1 MKQVKIKSIQLT
13 NFKGIRSFE
22 VRFNEKTTSI
32 YGRNASGK
40 TTIFDAFTWLLFGK
54 NSDDKK
60 QFNIK
65 TLDGAGNVIE
75 KLPHEVSAI
84 ITVDGQEIRLTKR
97 LKEKWVKKRGSA
109 DEEFKGNEEERL
121 FNDVPMSVKD
131 WSEKI
136 NAICT
141 EESFKML
148 TTPLYFTSLRWDK
161 QREALIQMAGDV
173 SLDDVISTNKAEFG
187 ALIDSL
193 NGKSFDEFKREISA
207 KKKLIKEEVDTLPSR
222 IDERRRD
229 CGNVYDWSLLEA
241 RLHHKEAKFKEIDEQ
256 LTSVASAINKVS
268 DDTAKI
274 AEERAKIATDIAL
287 CKKLIENDVR
297 TAEQANFNRWKND
310 TKRIADCQYSI
321 SYNNEQIERLNKQLV
336 KLQMERSKLLAQ
348 WKEIKANTL
357 QFDENSFIC
366 PTCGRTLDIEQI
378 EEKQAEI
385 RERFNAAKAK
395 ALEENKAKGLEV
407 KRDIEQTQKR
417 IDELINENDSM
428 MGELTKLQSEIRE
441 KPQECTEKDIEKK
454 IIKDEQYIRLC
465 KRLSDFDKKHAQMPV
480 LMTDEQGEIEELK
493 KQRKQIDDE
502 IAEIKVQLSMK
513 KVNDANIKRI
523 NELEEQLRNASEEL
537 AQLEGIEYTI
547 QQFTKT
553 RIEMLESRINAMFK
567 FVRFR
572 MFEQQINGGEVETC
586 KAMVNGVPYDDL
598 NNAMKINCGLDI
610 INALCKKLQMTAPI
624 FIDNSESIN
633 NIIETESQIIKL
645 IVSEDDVLKI
655 A

>member
-84 ITVDGQEIRLTKR
+84 ITVNGQEIRLTKR

-136 NAICT
+136 NAICS

-173 SLDDVISTNKAEFG
+173 SLDDVISTNKADFG

-207 KKKLIKEEVDTLPSR
+207 KKKRIKEEVDTLPSR

-241 RLHHKEAKFKEIDEQ
+241 RLHHKETRYKEIDEQ
-256 LTSVASAINKVS
+256 LTSITSAINKVS

-287 CKKLIENDVR
+287 CKRRIEHDVR
-297 TAEQANFNRWKND
+297 TAEQEILNRWKND

-321 SYNNEQIERLNKQLV
+321 SYNNEQIERMNKQLV
-336 KLQMERSKLLAQ
+336 KLQIERSKLLAQ

-357 QFDENSFIC
+357 QFDENSFVC

-395 ALEENKAKGLEV
+395 SLEENKAKGLEV

-417 IDELINENDSM
+417 IDELINENDNLI
-428 MGELTKLQSEIRE
+428 GELTKLRSEIRE
-441 KPQECTEKDIEKK
+441 KPQECTEKDIEKM

-465 KRLSDFDKKHAQMPV
+465 KRLSDFDKKHAQMPT

-523 NELEEQLRNASEEL
+523 EELETQLRNASEEL

-610 INALCKKLQMTAPI
+610 INALCKKLQMTAPL
-624 FIDNSESIN
+624 FVDNAESVN
-633 NIIETESQIIKL
+633 ELIETFNQKILL
-645 IVSEDDVLKI
+645 IVSNDETLKI

>member
-1 MKQVKIKSIQLT
+1 MKHVKIKSIQLT

-121 FNDVPMSVKD
+121 YNDVPMSVKD

-136 NAICT
+136 NAICS

-173 SLDDVISTNKAEFG
+173 SLDDVISTNKADFG

-207 KKKLIKEEVDTLPSR
+207 KKKRIKEEVDTLPSR

-241 RLHHKEAKFKEIDEQ
+241 RLHHKETKFKEIDEQ
-256 LTSVASAINKVS
+256 LTSVTSAINKVS

-287 CKKLIENDVR
+287 CKKQIEGEIR
-297 TAEQANFNRWKND
+297 TAEQSRMTRWSNGLRRITD
-310 TKRIADCQYSI
+310 TEQTIA
-321 SYNNEQIERLNKQLV
+321 YNNSQIERLNKQLTA
-336 KLQMERSKLLAQ
+336 LQLRRSVLLAK

-357 QFDENSFIC
+357 QFDEQSFVC

-395 ALEENKAKGLEV
+395 DLEENKRQGLEV
-407 KRDIEQTQKR
+407 REEIEQTQKR
-417 IDELINENDSM
+417 IDGFVNDNDTLMAELE
-428 MGELTKLQSEIRE
+428 KLKSEIG
-441 KPQECTEKDIEKK
+441 KQPQICTDEDITKM
-454 IIKDEQYIRLC
+454 IIKDEKYLRLC
-465 KRLSDFDKKHAQMPV
+465 KRLSDFDKKHAQMPT

-513 KVNDANIKRI
+513 KVNDANIRRI

-553 RIEMLESRINAMFK
+553 RIEMLESRINSMFSFVK
-567 FVRFR
+567 FK
-572 MFEQQINGGEVETC
+572 MFDQQINGGEVETC

-624 FIDNSESIN
+624 FVDNSESIN